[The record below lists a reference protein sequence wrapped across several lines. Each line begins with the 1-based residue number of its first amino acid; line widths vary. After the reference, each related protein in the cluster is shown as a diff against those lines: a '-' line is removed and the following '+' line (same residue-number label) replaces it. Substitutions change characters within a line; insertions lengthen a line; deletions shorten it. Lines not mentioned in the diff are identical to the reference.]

1 MSAPPVLVCSAGLLA
16 GQSFEV
22 TASGLRIG
30 RDPGNELHLNDN
42 DVSRFHARV
51 LLHNG
56 AVWVQDAGSR
66 NGVFVND
73 NRIGD
78 NKTIG
83 PGDVVAVGQ
92 HRFHIE
98 LPEEPA
104 EHSVSV
110 DLRSVSEPAG
120 KKWKIWPFALAFA
133 LLIGLIGLVSLVS
146 GDDTEDLSQG
156 GEADGPVSLAT
167 ALKAQSEDPAAP
179 EDVGLKEA
187 LSVASG
193 SPLTQQE
200 EWPDPPKGSTAAEL
214 VELGHKHYNAKRHR
228 DALEHYQMAYKLDKD
243 CEICAIRIERL
254 STEIDEMVVEN
265 FEAGMRYYDSLQ
277 YQQAINAWETVLMLQ
292 PDEGDAIHQ
301 QAKEHLEKARK
312 KISRQY

>member
-1 MSAPPVLVCSAGLLA
+1 MLVCSAGLLA
-16 GQSFEV
+16 GQSFQV

-73 NRIGD
+73 SRIGD

-98 LPEEPA
+98 LGEEPA

-110 DLRSVSEPAG
+110 DLRSVSEPD
-120 KKWKIWPFALAFA
+120 KKWKIWPFVVA
-133 LLIGLIGLVSLVS
+133 LLILAGLIGLVSLVS
-146 GDDTEDLSQG
+146 GDSDSDLSQVG
-156 GEADGPVSLAT
+156 GDPDGPVSLAQ
-167 ALKAQSEDPAAP
+167 ALKAQSEDPKAAP
-179 EDVGLKEA
+179 DVGLKEA

-254 STEIDEMVVEN
+254 STEIDQMVVAN

-292 PDEGDAIHQ
+292 PDADDAIHQ
-301 QAKEHLEKARK
+301 QAQEHLEKARK

>member
-1 MSAPPVLVCSAGLLA
+1 MSAPILVCSAGLLA
-16 GQSFEV
+16 GQRFEV
-22 TASGLRIG
+22 TAAGLRIG
-30 RDPGNELHLNDN
+30 RDPGNELHLQDN
-42 DVSRFHARV
+42 DVSRFHARI

-73 NRIGD
+73 TRIGD

-83 PGDVVAVGQ
+83 PGDVVAVGG

-98 LPEEPA
+98 LPDDPA

-110 DLRSVSEPAG
+110 DLKAVSEPE
-120 KKWKIWPFALAFA
+120 KKWKAWPFILAIVLVA
-133 LLIGLIGLVSLVS
+133 GLVGLI
-146 GDDTEDLSQG
+146 
-156 GEADGPVSLAT
+156 SLASSGSESPAPEAEPGGGSSFAS
-167 ALKAQSEDPAAP
+167 ALKAQAEDPAQAE
-179 EDVGLKEA
+179 EDVGLAEA

-193 SPLTQQE
+193 SPLTRQE

-228 DALEHYQMAYKLDKD
+228 DALSHYQMAYKLDNS

-254 STEIDEMVVEN
+254 STEIDQMVVEN

-292 PDEGDAIHQ
+292 PDEGEAYHQ
-301 QAKEHLEKARK
+301 QAKEHLEKAKK